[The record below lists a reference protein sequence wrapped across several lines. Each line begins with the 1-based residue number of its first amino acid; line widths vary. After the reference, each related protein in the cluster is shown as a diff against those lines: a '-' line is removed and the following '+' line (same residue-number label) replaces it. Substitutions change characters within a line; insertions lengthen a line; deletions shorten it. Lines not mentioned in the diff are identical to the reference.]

1 MGLFDGLESMGLGGL
16 GKVELYSEELPE
28 KEKKE
33 EVAEPVHVVHE
44 SDFLLTK
51 EFECF
56 VCAKHFKQRTMRPG
70 KAKLVSQDSIL
81 RPSYDWVDP
90 VKYDVILCPY
100 CGYAVLSRYYGALAK
115 PHKQLIKDN
124 ISANFKQLPTT
135 VPDEISYEEAFSR
148 YKLALLNAVV
158 RQGKNS
164 EKGFICLKTAWLLRG
179 WMASADEESLEGKK
193 LLQQLKPQEKEYMV
207 NALEGFIKARG
218 QEPPPYAGMNEVSL
232 DYLIGALSAETGERL
247 NDGGRMLT
255 SVLASNSAGEKLKER
270 ARDVL
275 EVLKK
280 QLKEEKT

>member
-16 GKVELYSEELPE
+16 GQVELYSEEQQE
-28 KEKKE
+28 KEKKAE
-33 EVAEPVHVVHE
+33 EIAPVKEVRE

-51 EFECF
+51 EFECHI
-56 VCAKHFKQRTMRPG
+56 CGKKFKQRTMRPG
-70 KAKLVSQDSIL
+70 KAKLISQDRIL
-81 RPSYDWVDP
+81 RPVFDGVDST
-90 VKYDVILCPY
+90 KYDVILCPY
-100 CGYAVLSRYYGALAK
+100 CGYAVLTRYYAALAK

-124 ISANFKQLPTT
+124 ISANFKQMPT
-135 VPDEISYEEAFSR
+135 VVKDELSYEEAFQR

-164 EKGFICLKTAWLLRG
+164 EKAFICLKTAWLLRG
-179 WMASADEESLEGKK
+179 WMEKADTESLEGKK

-247 NDGGRMLT
+247 NDGGRMLA
-255 SVLASNSAGEKLKER
+255 SVLASNSAGDKLKER

-275 EVLKK
+275 ELLKK
-280 QLKEEKT
+280 QMKEEQT